1 MTSVLS
7 RTKHDHEEQR
17 TMSATRIATAGVEL
31 SLQVSGLDDGP
42 VVVLVHGY
50 PDNRTVWDRV
60 VEDLERDH
68 RVASYD
74 VRGAGESTAP
84 SSRAGYKMGRL
95 VDDLVAVLDQV
106 APDGQAVHLVGHDW
120 GSCQLWGAVMRE
132 SNDARLRGRLA
143 SFTSISGPGLD
154 LFGHFLRNGLR
165 QRRFGAVGRQLLHS
179 WHIGMFQL
187 PIVPELMFSRLGGRI
202 RARLE
207 KRQQLAGHWDDD
219 TFREDARNG
228 VNLYRANRLD
238 FRRSTTAVPVQLI
251 VPTKD
256 AFVTPAL
263 FDDVKTFAPDLRRL
277 DVVADHWVV
286 QTQPQMVADAVR
298 TFVEDIEDR

>member
-1 MTSVLS
+1 
-7 RTKHDHEEQR
+7 
-17 TMSATRIATAGVEL
+17 MSATRIATSDVEL
-31 SLQVSGLDDGP
+31 SLQVSGPDDAP
-42 VVVLVHGY
+42 IVVLVHGF
-50 PDNRTVWDRV
+50 PDNRTVWNRV
-60 VEDLERDH
+60 VEDLQRDH
-68 RVASYD
+68 RVATYD

-84 SSRAGYKMGRL
+84 SSRTGYKVRRL

-106 APDGQAVHLVGHDW
+106 APDGSPVHLVGHDW
-120 GSCQLWGAVMRE
+120 GSIQLWGAVMRE

-154 LFGHFLRNGLR
+154 LFGNFLRSGLR

-179 WHIGMFQL
+179 WYIGLFQL

-219 TFREDARNG
+219 TFRADARNG

-238 FRRSTTAVPVQLI
+238 FRRSTTRVPVQLI

-256 AFVTPAL
+256 AFLTPAVY
-263 FDDVKTFAPDLRRL
+263 DDIESFAPDLRRL
-277 DVVADHWVV
+277 DVVANHWIV
-286 QTQPQMVADAVR
+286 QTRPQMVADAVR
-298 TFVEDIEDR
+298 AFVADVEER

>member
-1 MTSVLS
+1 
-7 RTKHDHEEQR
+7 
-17 TMSATRIATAGVEL
+17 MSSTRIATTDVEL
-31 SLQVSGLDDGP
+31 SLEVTGPKDGP

-50 PDNRTVWDRV
+50 PDNRSVWDLV
-60 VEDLERDH
+60 VDDLERDH
-68 RVASYD
+68 RVATYD

-84 SSRAGYKMGRL
+84 SSRSGYKMNRL

-106 APDGQAVHLVGHDW
+106 APDGQPVHLVGHDW

-165 QRRFGAVGRQLLHS
+165 QRRFAAVGRQLLHS
-179 WHIGMFQL
+179 WYIAAFQL
-187 PIVPELMFSRLGGRI
+187 PFVPELAFSRLGGRI

-207 KRQQLAGHWDDD
+207 KRQHLDGHWDDE
-219 TFREDARNG
+219 TFRDDARNG
-228 VNLYRANRLD
+228 LNLYRANRLD

-256 AFVTPAL
+256 AFITPAL
-263 FDDVKTFAPDLRRL
+263 FDDVETFAPDLRRL
-277 DVVADHWVV
+277 DVVANHWVV
-286 QTQPQMVADAVR
+286 QTRPQLVADAVR
-298 TFVEDIEDR
+298 AFVVDVERR

>member
-1 MTSVLS
+1 
-7 RTKHDHEEQR
+7 
-17 TMSATRIATAGVEL
+17 MSATRIATSDVEL
-31 SLQVSGLDDGP
+31 SLQVSGPDDAP

-68 RVASYD
+68 RVATYD

-84 SSRAGYKMGRL
+84 SSRSGYKMGRL

-106 APDGQAVHLVGHDW
+106 APDGRPVHVVGHDW

-154 LFGHFLRNGLR
+154 LFGNFLRSGLR
-165 QRRFGAVGRQLLHS
+165 QRRFGAVARQLVHS
-179 WHIGMFQL
+179 WYIGLFQL
-187 PIVPELMFSRLGGRI
+187 PVLPELAFSRLGGRI
-202 RARLE
+202 RSTLE

-228 VNLYRANRLD
+228 LNLYRANRLD
-238 FRRSTTAVPVQLI
+238 FRRSTTRVPVQLI

-256 AFVTPAL
+256 AFLTPAVY
-263 FDDVKTFAPDLRRL
+263 DDIESFAPDLRRL
-277 DVVADHWVV
+277 DVVANHWVV
-286 QTQPQMVADAVR
+286 QTRPQMVADAVR
-298 TFVEDIEDR
+298 AFVQDVGER

>member
-1 MTSVLS
+1 
-7 RTKHDHEEQR
+7 
-17 TMSATRIATAGVEL
+17 MSATRIATTDVEL
-31 SLQVSGLDDGP
+31 SLQISGPEDAP
-42 VVVLVHGY
+42 IVVLVHGY
-50 PDNRTVWDRV
+50 PDNRSVWDLV
-60 VEDLERDH
+60 VDDLERDH
-68 RVASYD
+68 RVATYD

-84 SSRAGYKMGRL
+84 SSRSGYKMNRL

-154 LFGHFLRNGLR
+154 LFAHFLRNGLR

-179 WHIGMFQL
+179 WYIAAFQL
-187 PIVPELMFSRLGGRI
+187 PFVPELVFSRLGGRI

-207 KRQQLAGHWDDD
+207 KRQHLDGHWDDE
-219 TFREDARNG
+219 TFRDDARNG
-228 VNLYRANRLD
+228 LNLYRANRLD

-263 FDDVKTFAPDLRRL
+263 FDDVETFAPDLRRL
-277 DVVADHWVV
+277 DVVANHWVV
-286 QTQPQMVADAVR
+286 QTRPQLIADSVR
-298 TFVEDIEDR
+298 AFVIDVERR

>member
-1 MTSVLS
+1 V
-7 RTKHDHEEQR
+7 
-17 TMSATRIATAGVEL
+17 SATRIATSDVEL
-31 SLQVSGLDDGP
+31 SLQVSGVEDGP

-68 RVASYD
+68 RVATYD

-84 SSRAGYKMGRL
+84 PSRAGYKMNRL

-106 APDGQAVHLVGHDW
+106 APDGRPVHVVGHDW
-120 GSCQLWGAVMRE
+120 GSVQLWGAAMRE
-132 SNDARLRGRLA
+132 SKDARLRGRLA

-154 LFGHFLRNGLR
+154 LLGHFLKSGLR

-179 WHIGMFQL
+179 WYIGAFQV
-187 PIVPELMFSRLGGRI
+187 PVVPELVFSRLGGRI
-202 RARLE
+202 RAGLE
-207 KRQQLAGHWDDD
+207 KRQQLDGHWDDD
-219 TFREDARNG
+219 TFRQDARQG
-228 VNLYRANRLD
+228 LNLYRANRLD

-263 FDDVKTFAPDLRRL
+263 FDDIESFAPDLRRL
-277 DVVADHWVV
+277 DVVANHWVV
-286 QTQPQMVADAVR
+286 QTQPRMVADAVR
-298 TFVEDIEDR
+298 AFVDDVEKR

>member
-1 MTSVLS
+1 M
-7 RTKHDHEEQR
+7 
-17 TMSATRIATAGVEL
+17 
-31 SLQVSGLDDGP
+31 
-42 VVVLVHGY
+42 VLVHGF
-50 PDNRTVWDRV
+50 PDNRRVWDRV
-60 VEDLERDH
+60 VDDLERDH
-68 RVASYD
+68 RVATYD

-95 VDDLVAVLDQV
+95 VDDLVAVLDEV
-106 APDGQAVHLVGHDW
+106 APDGRPVHLVGHDW

-165 QRRFGAVGRQLLHS
+165 QRRFGAVGRQLAALLVRR
-179 WHIGMFQL
+179 GL
-187 PIVPELMFSRLGGRI
+187 PAAV
-202 RARLE
+202 RARARVLAARRTHPRPVLE
-207 KRQQLAGHWDDD
+207 KRQQLDGHWDDD

-263 FDDVKTFAPDLRRL
+263 FDDIETFAPDLRRL
-277 DVVADHWVV
+277 DVVANHWVV

-298 TFVEDIEDR
+298 AFVEDIEER

>member
-1 MTSVLS
+1 
-7 RTKHDHEEQR
+7 
-17 TMSATRIATAGVEL
+17 MSATRIATTDVEL
-31 SLQVSGLDDGP
+31 SLQISGPEDAP
-42 VVVLVHGY
+42 IVVLVHGF
-50 PDNRTVWDRV
+50 PDNRSVWDLV

-68 RVASYD
+68 RVATYD

-84 SSRAGYKMGRL
+84 PSRSGYKMNRL

-106 APDGQAVHLVGHDW
+106 APDGRPVHLVGHDW
-120 GSCQLWGAVMRE
+120 GSVQLWGAVMRE
-132 SNDARLRGRLA
+132 SNDARLRGRLG

-154 LFGHFLRNGLR
+154 LYGHFLRNGLR

-179 WHIGMFQL
+179 WYVAAFQI
-187 PIVPELMFSRLGGRI
+187 PFVPELVLSRLGGRI
-202 RARLE
+202 RAVLE
-207 KRQQLAGHWDDD
+207 KRQRLDGHWDDE

-228 VNLYRANRLD
+228 LNLYRANRLD

-263 FDDVKTFAPDLRRL
+263 FDDVESFAPDLRRL
-277 DVVADHWVV
+277 DVVANHWVV
-286 QTQPQMVADAVR
+286 QTRPQLVADSVR
-298 TFVEDIEDR
+298 AFVGDIEDR